1 MTGMIILGLLM
12 VIPAAITLILSSNG
26 ALVFLAL
33 CEGLIID
40 QTLGNDAINAFKMFF
55 PKAGSVQ
62 ESTLHLIL
70 LLLPAVLTIIFLRRQ
85 MAGAKML
92 FNIAPAVLTG
102 ATVALLAVPLLPGGI
117 QAEVK
122 QAWLWSGMEPF
133 KGVIIGSGA
142 LISLLLI
149 WTSHKKHHHRRH
161 K

>member
-1 MTGMIILGLLM
+1 MA
-12 VIPAAITLILSSNG
+12 IPAAVILLLASNG

-40 QTLGNDAINAFKMFF
+40 QTLGNDAIEAFKAFF
-55 PKAGSVQ
+55 PRAGSVQ

-70 LLLPAVLTIIFLRRQ
+70 LLLPAALTIVFLRRQ
-85 MAGAKML
+85 MEGAKSL

-117 QAEVK
+117 QADITK
-122 QAWLWSGMEPF
+122 TWLWSSMEPF
-133 KGVIIGSGA
+133 EGVIIGTGA

-149 WTSHKKHHHRRH
+149 WTGHKKRHHRKH